1 MAEKLAFPEANVADP
16 RWILNEES
24 GKLSHAGVRWVHS
37 HPAQALMVS
46 HARKTCS
53 MAIADRYLRIMA
65 DKRRRRDG

>member
-1 MAEKLAFPEANVADP
+1 MAQKQASEEANVIDP

-24 GKLSHAGVRWVHS
+24 GRLTHAGLRWVHS

-46 HARKTCS
+46 HARKVCS
-53 MAIADRYLRIMA
+53 TKIADRYLRIMA